1 VRKAELTI
9 ELSILMLMESL
20 SVYSCHPFTFCY
32 SWTFIYG
39 FVHVDFLFF
48 AFLSDSFPLSSHS
61 FEFVTGP
68 MEHKR
73 DADAAGLTWPN
84 NSLRSSQ
91 NPLMPDNSNP
101 TASSSNP
108 TPHATS
114 PTPGTLASSTTGNE
128 PLTPSGMYT
137 SDPHPAA
144 PFPEPEHPP
153 PAPHRHGR
161 FTERV
166 VHQIH
171 FKIFTHSNNE
181 RELFI
186 EEIPTTGIS
195 RTRDPEHF
203 FYGLSGQWEWS
214 KQTADYWRYHFGL
227 PLYHS
232 NNPFQN
238 NFMENASPSGDRVLL
253 PTIASLATQLS
264 ESLSAATASGEL
276 GDPWRMVERLNFS
289 DAIQVLK
296 QSSRTSSEND
306 S

>member
-1 VRKAELTI
+1 
-9 ELSILMLMESL
+9 
-20 SVYSCHPFTFCY
+20 
-32 SWTFIYG
+32 
-39 FVHVDFLFF
+39 
-48 AFLSDSFPLSSHS
+48 
-61 FEFVTGP
+61 
-68 MEHKR
+68 
-73 DADAAGLTWPN
+73 
-84 NSLRSSQ
+84 
-91 NPLMPDNSNP
+91 
-101 TASSSNP
+101 
-108 TPHATS
+108 
-114 PTPGTLASSTTGNE
+114 
-128 PLTPSGMYT
+128 MYT
-137 SDPHPAA
+137 SDPHPGA

-153 PAPHRHGR
+153 PVPHRQGR

-214 KQTADYWRYHFGL
+214 KQTSDYWRYHFGL

-238 NFMENASPSGDRVLL
+238 NFMENASPSGNRVPQ
-253 PTIASLATQLS
+253 PTIASLATQLL

-276 GDPWRMVERLNFS
+276 GDQWRMVKRLSFP
-289 DAIQVLK
+289 DAIQVLRE
-296 QSSRTSSEND
+296 SSRTSSEND

>member
-1 VRKAELTI
+1 MDIYLWFRTCGLLI
-9 ELSILMLMESL
+9 P
-20 SVYSCHPFTFCY
+20 C
-32 SWTFIYG
+32 FIYPI
-39 FVHVDFLFF
+39 
-48 AFLSDSFPLSSHS
+48 AFPLSSPS
-61 FEFVTGP
+61 FEFAAGP

-73 DADAAGLTWPN
+73 DAANAGLTWPKN
-84 NSLRSSQ
+84 PSRSSQ
-91 NPLMPDNSNP
+91 NPSIPDGSN
-101 TASSSNP
+101 TMASSSNP
-108 TPHATS
+108 TPHTT
-114 PTPGTLASSTTGNE
+114 TPPSGTLTSSTTGNE
-128 PLTPSGMYT
+128 TLMPSGMYI

-144 PFPEPEHPP
+144 PFPEPEHPH
-153 PAPHRHGR
+153 PAPHRQGR
-161 FTERV
+161 YTERV

>member
-1 VRKAELTI
+1 MEFF
-9 ELSILMLMESL
+9 EILILL
-20 SVYSCHPFTFCY
+20 RCHP
-32 SWTFIYG
+32 
-39 FVHVDFLFF
+39 
-48 AFLSDSFPLSSHS
+48 SSHGQLCAPMVNYLRFRTCGILIYPIAFALHS
-61 FEFVTGP
+61 HSLEIAAGP
-68 MEHKR
+68 MENKR
-73 DADAAGLTWPN
+73 DAATSGLAWPAN
-84 NSLRSSQ
+84 ASRSSQ
-91 NPLMPDNSNP
+91 SPSIPDDSNNV
-101 TASSSNP
+101 ASSSDP
-108 TPHATS
+108 TS
-114 PTPGTLASSTTGNE
+114 PPSGTLTSSMAGNE
-128 PLTPSGMYT
+128 TLTPSGMYT

-144 PFPEPEHPP
+144 PFPEPERPH
-153 PAPHRHGR
+153 PAPHRQGR
-161 FTERV
+161 YTERV

-238 NFMENASPSGDRVLL
+238 NFMENASPSGDQALS
-253 PTIASLATQLS
+253 PTITSLAMQLS

-276 GDPWRMVERLNFS
+276 GYQWRMVERLSFS

-296 QSSRTSSEND
+296 QSSRSSSENT